1 MTPDIPE
8 LRKQVTRVA
17 IARYA
22 AASGDYN
29 PLHLDE
35 EHARRT
41 GLPSVI
47 AHGLLS
53 FGYAG
58 QLLTDW
64 CGGDPA
70 RVRRMRL
77 RFLKP
82 VFPNDELIAR
92 GAVTAQTPHGLEVS
106 IEIVRGSE
114 VVAAGD
120 ATVAPFQ

>member
-1 MTPDIPE
+1 MTADPAP
-8 LRKQVTRVA
+8 LRKRVTRVN

-22 AASGDYN
+22 AASGDFN
-29 PLHLDE
+29 AQHLDE
-35 EHARRT
+35 EHAHRI

-47 AHGLLS
+47 AHGLLT

-64 CGGDPA
+64 CDGDPE

-82 VFPNDELIAR
+82 VFPNDELEVRGHVTGNSPDGVEVAIEIAR
-92 GAVTAQTPHGLEVS
+92 GDEN
-106 IEIVRGSE
+106 
-114 VVAAGD
+114 VAAGD
-120 ATVAPFQ
+120 ATVAPFE